1 MNTQIPYE
9 YIYSGTL
16 NIDSPT
22 YTKRKADTQLYE
34 NLKAGKFCYVFNS
47 RKTGKSSLR
56 VQIMH
61 RLQKD
66 GIACAAIDL
75 SMNATNY
82 VTPDQ
87 WYADIIDTLIEIFH
101 LDIDLDSWWLEQE
114 LLSPVK
120 RFSKFI
126 DILLAQVAQNNRK
139 IVIFIDEID
148 SLLSL
153 KHNSDDFFALIRA
166 CYNQRAD
173 NPIYNNLTFCL
184 LGVTTPS
191 DLMTD
196 KTRTPFNI
204 GEAIEL
210 TGFTIEE
217 VKSSLAPGLSG
228 KVSNPEIVL
237 QEVLNW
243 TYGQPFLTQKVCNYL
258 VKSRTEPQN
267 NAEAQW
273 VEEIIRNRIITNWES
288 QDEPEHL
295 QTILNRIISEKNEKY
310 RSRLL
315 GLYQRILLSN
325 GTNDRRYQ
333 VVADESAEQVELRL
347 SGLVAKSNAVLKVYN
362 RIYELVFDWN
372 WAEKELA
379 KVRPY
384 AYNLTA
390 WFDSNCQDESRLLR
404 GQALRDATSWAM
416 SKCLG
421 DRDYQFLAASKELEK
436 RQAEIALAQEKKARE
451 LEKLEYEVNLEIE
464 RKGAEAQKQANNIL
478 RKATNKA
485 NRRIRI
491 GGIILVSSLLLS
503 LFVVTQAEHSRQNA
517 VTATYLEQDGTS
529 ALQDFKGG
537 REIDGL
543 LLAMQT
549 GQGLKTL
556 VKSKQSLVDY
566 PAYSPVFSLQKI
578 LLDIHEKNRIE
589 GHTDWVR
596 SIVYSP
602 DGNTIAS
609 ASNDKTIKL
618 WNGATGKLIST
629 LVGHQDA
636 VISVVYSPDGNTIAS
651 ASVDKTIK
659 LWDVATGKIISTL
672 TGHTDQVNSVV
683 TSPDSKTLASASNDN
698 TIKLWNVNTSKEI
711 GTLTGHKLWVSSVVY
726 SPDGKTLASASG
738 DNTIKLWDVTARKQ
752 IATLTGHKDL
762 VSSIVYSPDGN
773 TIASASDDRT
783 IKLWDGATG
792 KEISTLAEDE
802 SSIKTIVYSPDGK
815 SLVTANLDG
824 SIKLWNVDTRKQIST
839 LNGHQSIIN
848 SIVYSPD
855 GKTLASASD
864 DQTIKLWDVGI
875 EKPTSTLTG
884 HKSWV
889 TSVAYSP
896 DGNTIASASED
907 KTIKLWD
914 ASTKKLIST
923 LQGHTGRIWS
933 AAYSPDSKTL
943 ASASR
948 DNTIK
953 LWNVTTGKLIST
965 LTGHTDEVNSVAY
978 SPDGKTLASASW
990 DKTIKLWNG
999 ATGKEISTLI
1009 GHQDL
1014 VRSIVYSPDG
1024 NTIASAS
1031 NDKTIKL
1038 WNGATGKLISTL
1050 IGHKEVVTSV
1060 VYSPDGKII
1069 ASAGNKTIKLW
1080 DGATGKEISTLTRHK
1095 KGVLSIAFSPDGKI
1109 LVSASND
1116 KTIKLWNVATG
1127 KQISTLTGH
1136 TDSVWSIA
1144 FSPDGNT
1151 IASASGDDTIK
1162 LWNLDL
1168 DNLLAQGC
1176 DWLKGYFATRPEESK
1191 DLCFLFQFFWFNW

>member
-1 MNTQIPYE
+1 MNIQIPYE

-16 NIDSPT
+16 SLDSPT
-22 YTKRKADTQLYE
+22 YTKRKADTELYE
-34 NLKAGKFCYVFNS
+34 SLKAGKFCYVFNS

-56 VQIMH
+56 VQVMH
-61 RLQKD
+61 RLQND

-82 VTPDQ
+82 VTHDQ

-148 SLLSL
+148 SILSL
-153 KHNSDDFFALIRA
+153 KHKSDDFFALIRA

-173 NPIYNNLTFCL
+173 NPVYNNLTFCL

-217 VKSSLAPGLSG
+217 ARLSLAPGLAG
-228 KVSNPEIVL
+228 KVDNSEIVL

-243 TYGQPFLTQKVCNYL
+243 TGGQPFLTQKVCNYL
-258 VKSRTEPQN
+258 VKSRTAPQN
-267 NAEAQW
+267 NGEAQW
-273 VEEIIRNRIITNWES
+273 VEEIVTNRFITNWES

-295 QTILNRIISEKNEKY
+295 RTILNRIISKKNETY

-325 GTNDRRYQ
+325 DTNNRRQ
-333 VVADESAEQVELRL
+333 EVVADESTEQVELRL
-347 SGLVAKSNAVLKVYN
+347 SGLVAKSNAILKVYN
-362 RIYELVFDWN
+362 RIYESVFDWN
-372 WAEKELA
+372 WAERELA

-390 WFDSNCQDESRLLR
+390 WFESNCQDESRLLR
-404 GQALRDATSWAM
+404 GKALRDATAWAM

-436 RQAEIALAQEKKARE
+436 QQAEIALAQEKRARE
-451 LEKLEYEVNLEIE
+451 LEKLEYEVSIEIE

-478 RKATNKA
+478 RKATQRA
-485 NRRIRI
+485 TLRMRI
-491 GGIILVSSLLLS
+491 GTIILVSSLILS
-503 LFVVTQAEHSRQNA
+503 SFVVAQAENSRQNA
-517 VTATYLEQDGTS
+517 VTATHLEQDGAS
-529 ALQDFKGG
+529 ALQGFKDG

-549 GQGLKTL
+549 GRGLKTL
-556 VKSKQSLVDY
+556 LKPKQSLVDY

-578 LLDIHEKNRIE
+578 LFDIREKNRLE
-589 GHTDWVR
+589 GHNSEVR
-596 SIVYSP
+596 SIAYSP
-602 DGNTIAS
+602 DGKTLVS
-609 ASNDKTIKL
+609 AS
-618 WNGATGKLIST
+618 
-629 LVGHQDA
+629 
-636 VISVVYSPDGNTIAS
+636 P
-651 ASVDKTIK
+651 DKTIK
-659 LWDVATGKIISTL
+659 LWDVTTGKIISTL
-672 TGHTDQVNSVV
+672 TGHTDF
-683 TSPDSKTLASASNDN
+683 
-698 TIKLWNVNTSKEI
+698 
-711 GTLTGHKLWVSSVVY
+711 VSSIVY

-738 DNTIKLWDVTARKQ
+738 DKTIKLWDIATGKIISTLTGHTDWVNSVVTSPDGKTLASVSNDNTIKLWDINTRKEIATLTGHQSWVSSVVYSQDGKTLASASGDKTIKLWDVTTRKE
-752 IATLTGHKDL
+752 IATLTGHTDS
-762 VSSIVYSPDGN
+762 VRSVVYSPDGK
-773 TIASASDDRT
+773 TLASASDDRT
-783 IKLWDGATG
+783 IKLWDGATV
-792 KEISTLAEDE
+792 KEISTLTNDE
-802 SSIKTIVYSPDGK
+802 SEVRSIVYSPDSK
-815 SLVTANLDG
+815 TLVSGNLDG

-864 DQTIKLWDVGI
+864 DPTIKLWDI
-875 EKPTSTLTG
+875 AIKKPTSTLTG

-889 TSVAYSP
+889 YSV
-896 DGNTIASASED
+896 
-907 KTIKLWD
+907 
-914 ASTKKLIST
+914 
-923 LQGHTGRIWS
+923 
-933 AAYSPDSKTL
+933 AYSPDSKTL
-943 ASASR
+943 ASAS
-948 DNTIK
+948 DDKTIK
-953 LWNVTTGKLIST
+953 LWDGATKKLISTLTGHEGRIWSVAISPDSKTVASASRDNTVKLWNATTGKLIST
-965 LTGHTDEVNSVAY
+965 LTGHIDEVNSVVY

-999 ATGKEISTLI
+999 ATGKEISTLT
-1009 GHQDL
+1009 GHTDL
-1014 VRSIVYSPDG
+1014 VRSVVYSPDG
-1024 NTIASAS
+1024 KTLASAS

-1038 WNGATGKLISTL
+1038 WNSTTGKLISTL
-1050 IGHKEVVTSV
+1050 TGHKEIVTTV
-1060 VYSPDGKII
+1060 VYSPDGKIL
-1069 ASAGNKTIKLW
+1069 ASAGDRTIKLW
-1080 DGATGKEISTLTRHK
+1080 DGATGKEISTLTGHK
-1095 KGVLSIAFSPDGKI
+1095 KGVLGVAFSPDGKI
-1109 LVSASND
+1109 LASASED

-1136 TDSVWSIA
+1136 TDSVWGAA
-1144 FSPDGNT
+1144 FSPDNKT
-1151 IASASGDDTIK
+1151 LASASGDETIK

-1168 DNLLAQGC
+1168 DNLLAEGC
-1176 DWLKGYFATRPEESK
+1176 GWLEGYLSTRPEQAKE
-1191 DLCFLFQFFWFNW
+1191 LCVKQ